1 MDATVSTTF
10 SDLFPYLISAVGGL
24 TTILIGLVL
33 RNQTSNQQTQQKTTE
48 AIVSQS
54 QQLTRLTV
62 LIEGVIEDK
71 IPAIEKRIDR
81 IEDKI

>member
-1 MDATVSTTF
+1 MDTTISTTF
-10 SDLFPYLISAVGGL
+10 SDLFPYVISSVGGL
-24 TTILIGLVL
+24 MTILIGLVL
-33 RNQTSNQQTQQKTTE
+33 KNQSSNQETQSKTTE

-71 IPAIEKRIDR
+71 IPSIEKRIER

>member
-1 MDATVSTTF
+1 MDTTISTTF
-10 SDLFPYLISAVGGL
+10 SDLFPYVISSVGGL
-24 TTILIGLVL
+24 MTILIGLVL
-33 RNQTSNQQTQQKTTE
+33 KNQSSNQETQNKTTE

-71 IPAIEKRIDR
+71 IPSIEKRIDR

>member
-24 TTILIGLVL
+24 TTILIGIVL
-33 RNQTSNQQTQQKTTE
+33 KNQSANQRSQHKTTE

-71 IPAIEKRIDR
+71 IPAIHRRLDR
-81 IEDKI
+81 LEDKL